1 MEAIDKQALQYV
13 FPVEMLAH
21 FDIESA
27 QIKLDKPTQEEYLEV
42 VFTEKNVLPEGYS
55 QKDYESK
62 GFFTKVV
69 QDFPLRGRAVFL
81 RVQRRRWRHKQ
92 TGEQITRDFSFL
104 AKGSKFTAELAAF
117 LKERG

>member
-1 MEAIDKQALQYV
+1 MDIDKQALQYV
-13 FPVEMLAH
+13 FPGELLDH

-27 QIKLDKPTQEEYLEV
+27 QVNLDKPTQEEYLEV

-81 RVQRRRWRHKQ
+81 KVRRRRWRHKQ

-104 AKGSKFTAELAAF
+104 AQGSKFTAELAAF